1 MIDITEIQD
10 FKRTRIKYKQV
21 AVQLYNQN
29 ANPRLYNKSEN
40 VHLNLFWSSDSW
52 VRNKFASAVISYPQQ
67 IRKCKLWEI
76 WMPIRIQQSHYKF
89 GTICWHAYLNWLVTV
104 AEKEEKLF
112 PNIN

>member
-40 VHLNLFWSSDSW
+40 VHLNLF
-52 VRNKFASAVISYPQQ
+52 
-67 IRKCKLWEI
+67 
-76 WMPIRIQQSHYKF
+76 
-89 GTICWHAYLNWLVTV
+89 
-104 AEKEEKLF
+104 
-112 PNIN
+112 